1 MKNLET
7 AIEILKRGLYPLE
20 IPFLW
25 DSVIYWMYLVSAV
38 FLVALLYILNSAKS
52 EKKTNFLQYI
62 WPKEVYLHPSTV
74 TGYKYYFVYTLL
86 QSFVVFPAIVSSE
99 YLANGV
105 RSALTQL
112 TGTTALFAVTEPQFW
127 HHAAFTVF
135 IALGVDF
142 GMFYFHYLG
151 HKIPFLWEFHKVH
164 HSAEVLTPLTVYR
177 AHPVELFFGA
187 TFFATITGV
196 AMGLWMYLFGSQMS
210 LLLIQGVN
218 VLTFAFYLAGYNLR
232 HSHIWLAYP
241 SWLSHILIS
250 PAQHQIHHSIDPKHY
265 DKNFAYIFAFW
276 DWLFGTLY
284 VPHQYEKISVGL
296 SDGESALYNSVS
308 DILLQPFRAIGQGLR
323 KTASDNQ

>member
-1 MKNLET
+1 VKNLET
-7 AIEILKRGLYPLE
+7 AIEVLKRGLYPLE
-20 IPFLW
+20 IPFLG

-38 FLVALLYILNSAKS
+38 FLVALLYILESAKS

-62 WPKEVYLHPSTV
+62 WPKEVYLHASSV

-86 QSFVVFPAIVSSE
+86 KSFVVLPAIVSSE

-112 TGTTALFAVTEPQFW
+112 TGATALFAVTEPQLW

-135 IALGVDF
+135 IALVVDF
-142 GMFYFHYLG
+142 GIFYFHYLC
-151 HKIPFLWEFHKVH
+151 HKMPLLWEFHKVH
-164 HSAEVLTPLTVYR
+164 HSAEVLTPLTAYR
-177 AHPVELFFGA
+177 AHPVELFFGG
-187 TFFATITGV
+187 TFFATISGL

-210 LLLIQGVN
+210 LLLIQGVDF
-218 VLTFAFYLAGYNLR
+218 VTFAFYLAGSNLR

-250 PAQHQIHHSIDPKHY
+250 PAQHQIHHSLDPKHY

-284 VPHQYEKISVGL
+284 VPRQYEKISVGL
-296 SDGESALYNSVS
+296 SDGESELYNSVS
-308 DILLQPFRAIGQGLR
+308 NILLQPFRAIGQGLR
-323 KTASDNQ
+323 KTAGDNQ